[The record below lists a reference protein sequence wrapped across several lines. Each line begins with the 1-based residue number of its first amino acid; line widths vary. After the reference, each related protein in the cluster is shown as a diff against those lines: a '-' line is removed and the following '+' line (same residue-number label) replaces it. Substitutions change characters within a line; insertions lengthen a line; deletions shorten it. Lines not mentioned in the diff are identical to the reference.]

1 MEIYQFSVND
11 STIYWLSCQTSQT
24 AQKYNDQK
32 NYTQQNEKVHSHKR
46 KSLSLFQSGY
56 IQLQSV
62 VSSITS
68 WKHSVQAV
76 PSNKKKNFRKK
87 RGKENEVEKRRRR
100 KKGWKE
106 FVRKREKQMWK
117 KRRNKKGENEM
128 VKKKKKK
135 GRKRERRRGRK
146 RRKERKRK
154 KNIK

>member
-24 AQKYNDQK
+24 AQKHNVQK

-76 PSNKKKNFRKK
+76 PSNKKQKISGRKEERK
-87 RGKENEVEKRRRR
+87 TRWKIGEEEKRDGKSLCGRGRNRCGR
-100 KKGWKE
+100 KE
-106 FVRKREKQMWK
+106 ET
-117 KRRNKKGENEM
+117 
-128 VKKKKKK
+128 KK
-135 GRKRERRRGRK
+135 GRMKCGRK
-146 RRKERKRK
+146 ENRK
-154 KNIK
+154 